1 LERVCVLYAEE
12 SASDLVKQLH
22 SKTKDVFIKEA
33 GKNVSQWWNQS
44 GQSGEAAKIQK
55 EWKDNNTNKKFGA
68 PDSTQEGPAT
78 KRQTEVGPDTAP
90 AGIGGASERFSS
102 LVMPKEEENTT
113 HTHATRHQARCMH
126 HTLASVELVVALL
139 LAKPP
144 TWLLDFNIKP
154 RGRSAV
160 RNPNAVRVGRYFAL
174 LAY

>member
-90 AGIGGASERFSS
+90 RVNITKSGVCAMPQLELEGLDLGSGSS
-102 LVMPKEEENTT
+102 SSPSSS
-113 HTHATRHQARCMH
+113 
-126 HTLASVELVVALL
+126 SVC
-139 LAKPP
+139 
-144 TWLLDFNIKP
+144 
-154 RGRSAV
+154 
-160 RNPNAVRVGRYFAL
+160 
-174 LAY
+174 

>member
-1 LERVCVLYAEE
+1 MERVCVLYAEE

-113 HTHATRHQARCMH
+113 HTHATRTAACTTHWP
-126 HTLASVELVVALL
+126 LWS
-139 LAKPP
+139 
-144 TWLLDFNIKP
+144 
-154 RGRSAV
+154 
-160 RNPNAVRVGRYFAL
+160 
-174 LAY
+174 